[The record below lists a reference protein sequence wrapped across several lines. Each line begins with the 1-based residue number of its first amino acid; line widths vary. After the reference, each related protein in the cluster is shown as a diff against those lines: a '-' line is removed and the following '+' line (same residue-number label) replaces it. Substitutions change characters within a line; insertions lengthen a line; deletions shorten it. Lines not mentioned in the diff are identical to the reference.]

1 MAGEENWN
9 GVLPIIPLYGSELKQ
24 STLVGMRE
32 QIDSFDLI
40 RSGFANNL
48 QDCAEIYW
56 IVKRA
61 GGMDDASLAEFRT
74 RLKTQHIASVNSEYD
89 DGENDA
95 AEPYTQQIPYEAR
108 KEYLQEIRAGI
119 YEDFGGLDVHTIA
132 AGATNDHIDAAYQPM
147 DEEAD
152 DFEFQIIECIVAL
165 LALQGVSEEDATP
178 SFKRN
183 RVSNQKEQT
192 DMVMEALDLVGEELA
207 LKKLPWLSAD
217 EVAARIDA
225 MENNNITRYGNDF
238 GTGNNK
244 NPPANNAGGEE

>member
-1 MAGEENWN
+1 
-9 GVLPIIPLYGSELKQ
+9 
-24 STLVGMRE
+24 MRT
-32 QIDSFDLI
+32 S
-40 RSGFANNL
+40 
-48 QDCAEIYW
+48 
-56 IVKRA
+56 
-61 GGMDDASLAEFRT
+61 
-74 RLKTQHIASVNSEYD
+74 
-89 DGENDA
+89 
-95 AEPYTQQIPYEAR
+95 
-108 KEYLQEIRAGI
+108 
-119 YEDFGGLDVHTIA
+119 GLDVHTIA

-152 DFEFQIIECIVAL
+152 DSEFQIIECIVAL

-238 GTGNNK
+238 RTGNNK
-244 NPPANNAGGEE
+244 NPRPITPEAGVKHGAG

>member
-1 MAGEENWN
+1 M
-9 GVLPIIPLYGSELKQ
+9 
-24 STLVGMRE
+24 
-32 QIDSFDLI
+32 
-40 RSGFANNL
+40 
-48 QDCAEIYW
+48 
-56 IVKRA
+56 
-61 GGMDDASLAEFRT
+61 
-74 RLKTQHIASVNSEYD
+74 
-89 DGENDA
+89 
-95 AEPYTQQIPYEAR
+95 
-108 KEYLQEIRAGI
+108 
-119 YEDFGGLDVHTIA
+119 HTIA
-132 AGATNDHIDAAYQPM
+132 AGATNDHIDAAYQPL

-152 DFEFQIIECIVAL
+152 DFEFQIIECVVAL

-238 GTGNNK
+238 RTGNNK